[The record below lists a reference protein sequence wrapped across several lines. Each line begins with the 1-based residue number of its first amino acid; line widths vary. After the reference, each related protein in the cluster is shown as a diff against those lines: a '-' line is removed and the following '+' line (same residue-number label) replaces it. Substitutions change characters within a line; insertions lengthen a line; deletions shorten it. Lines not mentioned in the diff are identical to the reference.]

1 MQGVAEKRG
10 LRKHCRFHT
19 SVDKAEWDA
28 NANAWRIEIRDVRT
42 GEKQVT
48 RATALV
54 SAIGVLVVPS
64 LPKLQGIESF
74 KGEVFHSARWNHDV
88 DLHGKRV
95 AVVGNG
101 SSAYV
106 NLFIYWSGVLRV
118 TLILSLRAQFVP
130 RISAD
135 PTVSVVNF
143 ARTAMWYVP
152 SVGAPPRSSTYL
164 FPNILRVKPHIPY
177 RGITKWIFAH
187 IPLVQRIHRLM
198 ISLEVRYPT
207 LGLACTGLSLT

>member
-1 MQGVAEKRG
+1 MLATGLCVGRADPPLLPLLGPEAGLEEIAWHAARDSGLHAGSSEKRD

-28 NANAWRIEIRDVRT
+28 NANVWRIEIRDVRT

-64 LPKLQGIESF
+64 FPKLQGIESF

-106 NLFIYWSGVLRV
+106 DLFIYLVWS
-118 TLILSLRAQFVP
+118 S
-130 RISAD
+130 
-135 PTVSVVNF
+135 
-143 ARTAMWYVP
+143 
-152 SVGAPPRSSTYL
+152 
-164 FPNILRVKPHIPY
+164 
-177 RGITKWIFAH
+177 
-187 IPLVQRIHRLM
+187 
-198 ISLEVRYPT
+198 
-207 LGLACTGLSLT
+207 CTSP

>member
-1 MQGVAEKRG
+1 MQEVAEKRG

-28 NANAWRIEIRDVRT
+28 NANVWCIEIRDVRT

-64 LPKLQGIESF
+64 FPKLQGIESF
-74 KGEVFHSARWNHDV
+74 KGEEFHSARWNHDV

-106 NLFIYWSGVLRV
+106 DLFISFRSLVRR
-118 TLILSLRAQFVP
+118 LIVKTEPNLSR
-130 RISAD
+130 
-135 PTVSVVNF
+135 
-143 ARTAMWYVP
+143 
-152 SVGAPPRSSTYL
+152 
-164 FPNILRVKPHIPY
+164 
-177 RGITKWIFAH
+177 
-187 IPLVQRIHRLM
+187 
-198 ISLEVRYPT
+198 RYPRT
-207 LGLACTGLSLT
+207 QLLTS

>member
-1 MQGVAEKRG
+1 MQDVAEKRD

-28 NANAWRIEIRDVRT
+28 NANVWRLEIRDVRT

-54 SAIGVLVVPS
+54 SAIGVLVIPS
-64 LPKLQGIESF
+64 FPKLQGIESF

-106 NLFIYWSGVLRV
+106 NLF
-118 TLILSLRAQFVP
+118 
-130 RISAD
+130 
-135 PTVSVVNF
+135 
-143 ARTAMWYVP
+143 
-152 SVGAPPRSSTYL
+152 TYL
-164 FPNILRVKPHIPY
+164 SGNSERRLNCEPFPSGHNLS
-177 RGITKWIFAH
+177 
-187 IPLVQRIHRLM
+187 Q
-198 ISLEVRYPT
+198 RYPWT
-207 LGLACTGLSLT
+207 QLSAS

>member
-1 MQGVAEKRG
+1 MPIHLYSLSSDLKPDWRKSHGTQPEILDYMQEVAEKRG

-28 NANAWRIEIRDVRT
+28 NANVWRIEICDVRT

-64 LPKLQGIESF
+64 FPKLQGIESF
-74 KGEVFHSARWNHDV
+74 EGEVFHSARWNHDV

-106 NLFIYWSGVLRV
+106 DIFTYLSGVLCV
-118 TLILSLRAQFVP
+118 ALIVKNFLSEHNLYQ
-130 RISAD
+130 
-135 PTVSVVNF
+135 
-143 ARTAMWYVP
+143 
-152 SVGAPPRSSTYL
+152 
-164 FPNILRVKPHIPY
+164 
-177 RGITKWIFAH
+177 
-187 IPLVQRIHRLM
+187 
-198 ISLEVRYPT
+198 RYPRT
-207 LGLACTGLSLT
+207 QLLVS

>member
-1 MQGVAEKRG
+1 MPIHLYSLSSDLKPDWRKSHGTQPEILDYMQDVAEKRD

-28 NANAWRIEIRDVRT
+28 NANVWRLEIRDVRT

-48 RATALV
+48 RATALI

-64 LPKLQGIESF
+64 FPKLQGIESF

-106 NLFIYWSGVLRV
+106 DLFTYLSGVLHV
-118 TLILSLRAQFVP
+118 NLI
-130 RISAD
+130 
-135 PTVSVVNF
+135 
-143 ARTAMWYVP
+143 
-152 SVGAPPRSSTYL
+152 
-164 FPNILRVKPHIPY
+164 VKPSSQGTICPKDI
-177 RGITKWIFAH
+177 RG
-187 IPLVQRIHRLM
+187 PNCQRRKLRTH
-198 ISLEVRYPT
+198 SDVVCT
-207 LGLACTGLSLT
+207 LSRCPSSQQQVFLP